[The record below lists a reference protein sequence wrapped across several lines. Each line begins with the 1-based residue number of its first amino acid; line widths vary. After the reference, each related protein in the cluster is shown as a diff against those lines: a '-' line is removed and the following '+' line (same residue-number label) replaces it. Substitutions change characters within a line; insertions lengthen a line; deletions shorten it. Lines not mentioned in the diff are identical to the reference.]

1 MTFKLS
7 GLAIGLAIMGL
18 SIFIGFSQFAQSGD
32 PPLAINGVI
41 DLSRWDFERNG
52 PVKLSGEYEF
62 YWEQHLGP
70 ERFSQPQQPEARH
83 FIQAPGSWEGYQIN
97 GAKLPGIGYATYR
110 LTVLLKDS
118 LSAKLALKFFVVRT
132 AYTVF
137 ANGKKISSVG
147 QAGLTPETTVPKFS
161 PQIVGFTPGANRL
174 ELIFQVSNFHHAR
187 GGVWE
192 VIHLGTKKQLDKIKN
207 RRQAL
212 DLILFGS
219 IFIIGLYH
227 LALFG
232 LRKND
237 PSAFFFGLFSLVV
250 AAQLVTAVEK
260 YLLEIFPGISWELF
274 LKIDYL
280 SAYLSVPLFML
291 FLYKLFP
298 QDIHKTVVDLISVI
312 GLVFSGLVCLTPARV
327 FTETLHFYQFFM
339 MGCMVYGLSMLVLCT
354 VRKRE
359 DAALVLIG
367 LVFLLATIVNDIL
380 DLNGIIHSR
389 HFIHLG
395 AFFFLFTHAFM
406 LSFRYYRVFTTVDLQ
421 REELEKSHSQ
431 YEDEVI
437 AHKRADEALRHSEEM
452 YRALFEDNPSMYFTV
467 DAAGMV
473 LSVNNF
479 GAEQLGYT
487 VAELIRQPVLD
498 VFFEPDRPAVQQQ
511 LKICLQNPKKLY
523 NWEFRKIRKDGSLL
537 WVKENARATYAP
549 TGEPIVLI
557 VCEDITDGK
566 KTEIALRESEQRFRL
581 LADMAP
587 VMIWMTDLGGA
598 YKYFN
603 KAWLEFTGRASEQEI
618 GASWHKDIHPNDRSS
633 YLETYLTAFE
643 SGQEFKAE
651 YRLRRFD
658 GVYRWI
664 FDHGVPRFLSDDSF
678 AGYIGS
684 CIDITERKTVEEVL
698 QQARDELEQR
708 VEERTVELTAAN
720 KLLKRE
726 IAGRRQAEE
735 AREKWRQRNI
745 RAEAVV
751 EAQENERRRFSRE
764 LHDGLGQILTGI
776 KFGLEAVKPTMSFA
790 NETTAQSFA
799 DIQNQLNAAITEG
812 KRIAQN
818 LMPRVLD
825 ELGISLALEHLC
837 QQISQN
843 GIQTTFQPNNL
854 NGSLPP
860 NIEMGLYRIAQ
871 EALNNIVKHA
881 EAKTATVQLKQY
893 PASILM
899 LIKDNGKG
907 FSVAAIDKKGHA
919 GLVNMYERAA
929 ALKGTLAVDSIPG
942 QGTIIMVDLPLPTG
956 GDDHPPEEKP

>member
-1 MTFKLS
+1 MTTKLS
-7 GLAIGLAIMGL
+7 GLAIGVAIMAL
-18 SIFIGFSQFAQSGD
+18 SIFIGFSQIVQNGD
-32 PPLAINGVI
+32 PPVAIKGI
-41 DLSRWDFERNG
+41 LDLSHWSFDRDGAVE
-52 PVKLSGEYEF
+52 LLGEYEF
-62 YWEQHLGP
+62 YWQQHVAP
-70 ERFSQPQQPEARH
+70 EKFSQLPRPEASG
-83 FIQAPGSWEGYQIN
+83 FIQVPATWQGYELN
-97 GAKLPGIGYATYR
+97 GTKLPGTGYATYR

-118 LSAKLALKFFVVRT
+118 LSAKLALKFLNINT

-137 ANGKKISSVG
+137 ANGKKILSVG
-147 QAGLTPETTVPKFS
+147 QAGLTPETTVPQYS
-161 PQIVGFTPGANRL
+161 PQIAGFLVETNRL
-174 ELIFQVSNFHHAR
+174 ELIYHVSNFHHAR
-187 GGVWE
+187 GGARQ
-192 VIHLGTKKQLDKIKN
+192 VIHLGTQEQLEKIREK
-207 RRQAL
+207 RLAL
-212 DLILFGS
+212 DLILFGG
-219 IFIIGLYH
+219 IFVIGLYH
-227 LALFG
+227 LALMG
-232 LRKND
+232 LGKDD
-237 PSAFFFGLFSLVV
+237 PSAFFFGLFCLLV
-250 AAQLVTAVEK
+250 AIRLLITVEG
-260 YLLEIFPGISWELF
+260 YLFHILPGISWELF
-274 LKIDYL
+274 FKAKYL
-280 SAYLSVPLFML
+280 SGYLSVPMFAL
-291 FLYKLFP
+291 FLYNVFP
-298 QDIHKTVVDLISVI
+298 QDFHKTIVGGISAV
-312 GLVFSGLVCLTPARV
+312 GFLFSIIICLTPARI
-327 FTETLHFYQFFM
+327 FTETYLPFQLFATV
-339 MGCMVYGLSMLVLCT
+339 CVVYALFMLVLCV

-359 DAALVLIG
+359 DATTLLTG
-367 LVFLLATIVNDIL
+367 FVFLLTSMVNDL
-380 DLNGIIHSR
+380 LYANGVIQSG
-389 HFIHLG
+389 HFVHLG
-395 AFFFLFTHAFM
+395 AFIFIFSHAFM
-406 LSFRYYRVFTTVDLQ
+406 LSFRYYKAFNILNLQ
-421 REELEKSHSQ
+421 RVELEKTHSQ
-431 YEDEVI
+431 YEHEVI

-452 YRALFEDNPSMYFTV
+452 YRALFEDNPSMYFTI
-467 DAAGMV
+467 DAAGTV
-473 LSVNNF
+473 LSVNHF

-487 VAELIRQPVLD
+487 VTELIGQSVLD

-618 GASWHKDIHPNDRSS
+618 GASWHKDIHPNDRSN

-643 SGQEFKAE
+643 SVQEFKAE

-658 GVYRWI
+658 GAYRWI
-664 FDHGVPRFLSDDSF
+664 FDHGVPRFLADGSF

-684 CIDITERKTVEEVL
+684 CTDITERKTVEEVL

-726 IAGRRQAEE
+726 IAGRRQAEK

-745 RAEAVV
+745 RAEAIV

-776 KFGLEAVKPTMSFA
+776 KFGLEAVKPAMAFA
-790 NETTAQSFA
+790 NEATAKNFA
-799 DIQNQLNAAITEG
+799 DIQNQLDAAIAEG

-843 GIQTTFQPNNL
+843 GIPTTFQPNNL

-907 FSVAAIDKKGHA
+907 FSVAATDKKGHA

-942 QGTIIMVDLPLPTG
+942 QGTIVMVDLPLPTG
-956 GDDHPPEEKP
+956 GDDYPPEEKP